1 MWWFSRKED
10 PPPGL
15 PTNEYALVKLKDGW
29 YFVRSWP
36 GEPGSSRG
44 ERHREG
50 PFPEKEDA
58 RYWAWKDAWDRGLKK
73 RT

>member
-15 PTNEYALVKLKDGW
+15 PTDEYALAKLKGGW

-36 GEPGSSRG
+36 GEIRG
-44 ERHREG
+44 ERYREG
-50 PFPEKEDA
+50 PFPEREDA
-58 RYWAWKDAWDRGLKK
+58 RYWAWKDAWDRRLRRK
-73 RT
+73 T